1 MATWH
6 NKQINEL
13 KAAVNARA
21 SDDDLQCIIDSI
33 MAHYYEAFR
42 LNDVAANADAILVP
56 SGMWKTPVERCF
68 MKGFPV
74 SF

>member
-1 MATWH
+1 
-6 NKQINEL
+6 
-13 KAAVNARA
+13 
-21 SDDDLQCIIDSI
+21 